1 MNNRIINNPVFYYR
15 TNYFRSLLLIH
26 FVFNEFIPNDIYIY
40 KIYYIG
46 LSSAFLNTSCLDHE
60 EFCISIQTADIVSA
74 GAMTKIETNIK
85 FPRQSDVDVQFSNTG
100 PTAASVNANVYH
112 PLWIYSPAHL
122 QLPSGYLTDR
132 RIFRMYNQIAV
143 NLPLV
148 QGDSGTCIYIVNHP
162 GQKNGCIGMAIA
174 FCGGL
179 TLVTP
184 LKDILKKINMS

>member
-1 MNNRIINNPVFYYR
+1 MSIFICCLLLCLHTFLL
-15 TNYFRSLLLIH
+15 YFTGLSSLLL
-26 FVFNEFIPNDIYIY
+26 NDI
-40 KIYYIG
+40 
-46 LSSAFLNTSCLDHE
+46 CLDHE
-60 EFCISIQTADIVSA
+60 EFCISTQTADTVSA
-74 GAMTKIETNIK
+74 GAMTKLEQSIK

-112 PLWIYSPAHL
+112 PLWIYTPAHL

-132 RIFRMYNQIAV
+132 RIFRMYNQMAV

-162 GQKNGCIGMAIA
+162 GNKNGCIGMAIA

-184 LKDILKKINMS
+184 LKEIFKRMNMS